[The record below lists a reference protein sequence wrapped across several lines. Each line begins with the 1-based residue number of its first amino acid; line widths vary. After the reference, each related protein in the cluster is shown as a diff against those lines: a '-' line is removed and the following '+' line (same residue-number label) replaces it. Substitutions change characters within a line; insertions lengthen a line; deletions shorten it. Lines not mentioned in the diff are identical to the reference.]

1 MPTVVLDAGHGGYD
15 FGAVNGARFE
25 KNDNLRMALEVGRLL
40 TACGF
45 RVIQT
50 RTTDVFVPLFE
61 RANISNRA
69 NADAFVSF
77 HRNGSTNPSANGF
90 ENWVHTSAS
99 RRAVELANYILDRVR
114 AVGIQS
120 NRGIKYG
127 NFLVLRETRAPA
139 VLIENGF
146 ITNAEDNRLF
156 DQNFTL
162 YAQAIANGIA
172 RLFDRTCVTVGPP
185 IQPPPPGALPPGAPS
200 PEAYRRQV
208 QAIQTRL
215 NQQYGQ
221 NLTADGIWGP
231 LSNRAMIRA
240 YQTELNRMFGAG
252 LVVDG
257 VWGPRTRAAT
267 RVVRLGDRNN
277 LVWILQSMLY
287 VYGFPTT
294 PDGIFGP
301 NTDFTLRNYQ
311 RANGLTIDGLAGPNT
326 FESLFTKHL

>member
-1 MPTVVLDAGHGGYD
+1 MATIVLDAGHGGYD
-15 FGAVNGARFE
+15 AGAVNGARLE

-40 TACGF
+40 RSCGF
-45 RVIQT
+45 NVIQT
-50 RTTDVFVPLFE
+50 RTTDVFVPLYE

-90 ENWVHTSAS
+90 ENWIYTTAP
-99 RRAVELANYILDRVR
+99 RRSLELANYILDRVR
-114 AVGIQS
+114 AVGVQS

-127 NFLVLRETRAPA
+127 NFVVLRETRAPA

-156 DQNFTL
+156 DTNFQL

-172 RLFDRTCVTVGPP
+172 RLFNQTCVPVGPP
-185 IQPPPPGALPPGAPS
+185 IQPPPPPTPP
-200 PEAYRRQV
+200 EVYRRQV
-208 QAIQTRL
+208 IAIQQRL
-215 NQQYGQ
+215 NTQYGQ
-221 NLTADGIWGP
+221 NLVTDGVWGP
-231 LSNRAMIRA
+231 ASNRAMIMA

-267 RVVRLGDRNN
+267 RPVRMGDRNN

-287 VYGFPTT
+287 VYGFPAT
-294 PDGIFGP
+294 PDGVFGP
-301 NTDFTLRNYQ
+301 NTDINLRNYQ
-311 RANGLTIDGLAGPNT
+311 RANGLAIDGVAGPNT
-326 FESLFTKHL
+326 FESLFTKTR